1 MYVDES
7 GDLGLVGSATS
18 YFALSGLVIHESRW
32 RDFVTVMKAFRQTL
46 RATYG
51 LPVRLEIHAYDYMR
65 SPPVPKM
72 PPHVRLAIL
81 RNMLDEPAKF
91 PDISITNVVVRKTG
105 KPATYDV
112 FENGWRALFQRFEN
126 TLKNGN
132 FPGAHRNDHGLVFT
146 DATNGAA
153 LSKLM
158 RTMAV
163 HNPVPNQGWA
173 GPGYRLFAPVSSDRR
188 STRRG
193 LKAELFHT
201 SGGRVRLFSD
211 AAIYAEQTRQTLRRN
226 AIFRSAATRLE
237 PQSLAHERAWNCG
250 TINGRGEPRGSPV
263 RSY

>member
-7 GDLGLVGSATS
+7 GDSGLAGSATS

-32 RDFVTVMKAFRQTL
+32 RDFVAIMKAFRQTL

-81 RNMLDEPAKF
+81 RNMLDELAKF

-132 FPGAHRNDHGLVFT
+132 FPGGHRNDHGLVFT

-158 RTMAV
+158 RAMAV

-173 GPGYRLFAPVSSDRR
+173 GPGYRLLPLSRVIEDPHGVDSKRSYFIQAVDVCAYFLMQRYSQNKRVRRFGAMRYFDRLQPVLN
-188 STRRG
+188 
-193 LKAELFHT
+193 LKASRTNALGIVEL
-201 SGGRVRLFSD
+201 
-211 AAIYAEQTRQTLRRN
+211 
-226 AIFRSAATRLE
+226 
-237 PQSLAHERAWNCG
+237 
-250 TINGRGEPRGSPV
+250 
-263 RSY
+263 